1 MTNILVFSTHP
12 DDAEFSIGGTILKHS
27 KKYKITIVILTN
39 GEAAKNGDKFI
50 RKKEA
55 MYLTEINQNIK
66 VKFLNFKDGFV
77 NSNSKYQLNKIIEII
92 RKLRPSIIISP
103 YWKDSHP
110 DHREASK
117 LIKCARYKASINIL
131 EKLGNPFFCKF
142 IYFYSLEL
150 INDSNKIYIDI
161 SEYLEMKKE
170 LVNNFNSQLCKEK
183 EYEYTYINNHIL
195 NKIISK
201 DIYCGTLINTI
212 AAEELLIE
220 NYIKIDNLFSII

>member
-1 MTNILVFSTHP
+1 M
-12 DDAEFSIGGTILKHS
+12 
-27 KKYKITIVILTN
+27 
-39 GEAAKNGDKFI
+39 
-50 RKKEA
+50 
-55 MYLTEINQNIK
+55 
-66 VKFLNFKDGFV
+66 
-77 NSNSKYQLNKIIEII
+77 
-92 RKLRPSIIISP
+92 
-103 YWKDSHP
+103 
-110 DHREASK
+110 
-117 LIKCARYKASINIL
+117 
-131 EKLGNPFFCKF
+131 
-142 IYFYSLEL
+142 